1 MATTPVEDTIKG
13 GYRLRRRIELGIVY
27 AVLFV
32 LCAIFILPFLIT
44 LSDSLKRFHEIYLIP
59 RMWIPKEPQW
69 RNYVDI
75 FRVLPL
81 HMFFLN
87 SILITTFALTG
98 KILSSCIVGY
108 SFARLRWPGRDFC
121 FIVLLSTMMLP
132 TQVTMIPIFLL
143 FNQLGWVNTWLP
155 LIVPMWFGVNVFNVF
170 LLRQFFK
177 TIPVDLEDAA
187 KIDGCSYLRILTTIM
202 IPLAKPAVVT
212 LMVLGF
218 VSLWKEFMGPL
229 IYLSDFRLYPIA
241 MGIWMFQSAQGN
253 QPHYVM
259 AASLVTLVPVLILF
273 FSAQRYFVKGLVLS
287 GMKD

>member
-121 FIVLLSTMMLP
+121 FILLLSTMMLP

-177 TIPVDLEDAA
+177 TIPIDLEDAA

>member
-13 GYRLRRRIELGIVY
+13 GYKLRRRIELGIVY
-27 AVLFV
+27 VVLFV

-59 RMWIPKEPQW
+59 RMWIPKDPQW
-69 RNYVDI
+69 KNYVDI